1 MTSYDVRN
9 DSSADITDIVFS
21 GDCGREN
28 QDIAN
33 RIVKSYDYN
42 NCVEVRDCG
51 EFFVLIESTEQA
63 RNFQKALDKAIEFG
77 WLK

>member
-1 MTSYDVRN
+1 MTSYDVRKN
-9 DSSADITDIVFS
+9 SSVDITDIVFS
-21 GDCGREN
+21 EEYGREN

-33 RIVKSYDYN
+33 HIVKSDDYN

-51 EFFVLIESTEQA
+51 EFVIIESAEQA
-63 RNFQKALDKAIEFG
+63 RNLQKALDKAIELG